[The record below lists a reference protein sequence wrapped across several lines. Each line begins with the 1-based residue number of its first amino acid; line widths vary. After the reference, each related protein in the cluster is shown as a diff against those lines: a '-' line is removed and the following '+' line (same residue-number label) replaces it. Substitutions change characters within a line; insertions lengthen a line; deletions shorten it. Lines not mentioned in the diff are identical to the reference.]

1 MKYSYN
7 WIQKHIEEKLPAPN
21 ELIEKIIFHAFE
33 VEDVEDKNGDT
44 VMEIKVLPDRAGDA
58 LSHYGMAR
66 EIAGILGF
74 NLKTKLQNI
83 TEKYPSSA
91 FEIQTDKCTRYS
103 LMFIKDV
110 EVKDSSKEIISLLE
124 SIGQKT
130 INSVVD
136 ATNYVLSDI
145 GQPTHVFDADKVIG
159 NIVIRNAVDGE
170 KITTLSGEEKI
181 LKENDIVI
189 ADDVGLLAI
198 AGVKGGNRAEVDQG
212 TKNILIEV
220 ANFDAV
226 SIRKTSRSQG
236 LVTDA
241 SKRFENNI
249 SNNLVPKAMY
259 LLSEMIKENAGGEI
273 VGYSDHCLVVEE
285 EKEIGFKMSDINK
298 RLGDII
304 TENDVIDVFNKYKYT
319 YQKEGD
325 NFILI
330 PPYYRKD
337 LNGAHDIAEEIGRVV
352 GYEKILPKELPFKF
366 ISNTTSFD
374 KKIRSIK
381 NFLMNDGY
389 TEVLTYVFRKK
400 GDISVAHGPKDKS
413 ALRKDLKTGLAES
426 FELNRLNAPVLG
438 LSEVKIFEIGNVFNL
453 DGDKITEETRV
464 GLATKGGVEEYLI
477 DEFVEKFS
485 VPDSELEVS
494 TDNKLFKSWSSYP
507 FVVRDIAVWISET
520 ENSLEQELQNIIF
533 KLKVDQ
539 DVLSVEKFDQFTKDG
554 KTSFAYRIVF
564 QSKDST
570 LTDAE
575 VSDKLKPILEEI
587 QENPQFELR

>member
-7 WIQKHIEEKLPAPN
+7 WIQKHIEERLPSPD

-33 VEDVEDKNGDT
+33 VEDIENKNGDT

-74 NLKTKLQNI
+74 TLKTKLKNI
-83 TEKYPSSA
+83 DDRYPSAA
-91 FEIQTDKCTRYS
+91 FEIQTDKCMRYS
-103 LMFIKDV
+103 LMSIRGVNIK
-110 EVKDSSKEIISLLE
+110 ESSEDIVTLLE

-130 INSVVD
+130 INNVVD
-136 ATNYVLSDI
+136 ATNYILNDV

-212 TKNILIEV
+212 TKNILVEV

-241 SKRFENNI
+241 SKRFENNV

-273 VGYSDHCLVVEE
+273 IGYSDHCLAVEE
-285 EKEIGFKMSDINK
+285 EREIRFKMSDINK

-304 TENDVIDVFNKYKYT
+304 TENDVIDVFSRYKYT

-366 ISNTTSFD
+366 VSNTTSFD

-381 NFLMNDGY
+381 NFLVNEGY

-400 GDISVAHGPKDKS
+400 SDISVAHGPKDKS
-413 ALRKDLKTGLAES
+413 ALRKDLKTGLLES

-438 LSEVKIFEIGNVFNL
+438 LSEVKIFEVGNVFNL
-453 DGDKITEETRV
+453 DGDKITEKTKV
-464 GLATKGGVEEYLI
+464 GIATKKTIEEYDI
-477 DEFVEKFS
+477 DEFIEKFS
-485 VPDSELEVS
+485 VPNSELEVS
-494 TDNKLFKSWSSYP
+494 NMFQKFETWSNYP
-507 FVVRDIAVWISET
+507 FIVRDIAVW
-520 ENSLEQELQNIIF
+520 SLEGEEAENKLENIIF
-533 KLKVDQ
+533 KLKKDD
-539 DVLSVEKFDQFTKDG
+539 DVLSVDKFDQFTKDG
-554 KTSFAYRIVF
+554 KTSFAYRVVF

-570 LTDAE
+570 LTDHE
-575 VSDKLKPILEEI
+575 VSEKMNSILEEI
-587 QENPQFELR
+587 QKNTEFELR